1 MRLFLC
7 GDVMT
12 GRGIDQALPHPANPV
27 LHEPYVRDA
36 REYVHL
42 AEKAHAPIPRPLS
55 FDYIWGDALKE
66 LERAEVA
73 EPASGG
79 QPLQSNE
86 YDRSGE
92 ATRRGWTTQPPAAAG
107 GCPAGAKR
115 VDFRIVNLETAVTS
129 AETPWP
135 DKGIHYRMHPQN
147 IGCLSAAH
155 ISACALANNHVLDWG
170 YDGLSETLQTLNAA
184 GIAYSGAGNDADEA
198 MRPAILNA
206 TGKRRLLLFSFGSIT
221 SGIPPEWKATSPA
234 AAGGV
239 NLLDDLSE
247 ATAARVCDEMRAH
260 QQPGDLILASIHWGS
275 NWGYDISSEQIAFAH
290 RLIEEGVAIVHGHS
304 SHHVKAIEVFKGRL
318 ILYGCGDFL
327 TDYEGISGYET
338 FRGDLAL
345 MYLIDLDSDNGELI
359 AARLVPMQMRRF
371 RLERASAADARWLCD
386 LLNKLGAKFNT
397 RVKLQNDN
405 SLVLEWPRCRQ
416 SCLQFSGAAAF
427 V

>member
-12 GRGIDQALPHPANPV
+12 GRGIDQALPHPVNPV
-27 LHEPYVRDA
+27 LYEPYVRDA
-36 REYVHL
+36 REYIHL

-55 FDYIWGDALKE
+55 FDYIWGDAVQE
-66 LERAEVA
+66 LERAE
-73 EPASGG
+73 
-79 QPLQSNE
+79 
-86 YDRSGE
+86 
-92 ATRRGWTTQPPAAAG
+92 
-107 GCPAGAKR
+107 

-170 YDGLSETLQTLNAA
+170 YDGLSETLRSLGAA
-184 GIAYSGAGNDADEA
+184 GIAHSGAGKDSDEA
-198 MRPAILNA
+198 MQPAVLG
-206 TGKRRLLLFSFGSIT
+206 TVGKGRVLLFSFGSTT
-221 SGIPPEWKATSPA
+221 SGIPQDWKATSISP
-234 AAGGV
+234 GV

-247 ATAARVCDEMRAH
+247 ASAARVCEQMRAH
-260 QQPGDLILASIHWGS
+260 QQPGDLIVASIHWGS
-275 NWGYDISSEQIAFAH
+275 NWGYEIPREHVLFAH

-327 TDYEGISGYET
+327 TDYEGISSYER

-345 MYLIDLDSDNGELI
+345 MYLIDLDSASGELI
-359 AARLVPMQMRRF
+359 TARLVPMQMHRF
-371 RLERASAADARWLCD
+371 RLERASAPDARWLCN
-386 LLNKLGAKFNT
+386 LLNEIGKRFGTSSRLEE
-397 RVKLQNDN
+397 DN
-405 SLVLEWPRCRQ
+405 SLMLEWP
-416 SCLQFSGAAAF
+416 
-427 V
+427 